1 MQAMKQSY
9 CWLVFVSAW
18 CNLIL
23 TLLHCSS
30 SDSLLAFH
38 GTALLTR
45 TRLLVPPLFE
55 TTSSQIVSKT
65 ENAVV
70 NHQRQRVLPSIHLPR
85 HPTHEGVNELL
96 ERAEQLLASVYESS
110 TIATTSSTT
119 TTSDCS
125 IPQGKSNNF
134 CKHFFQLEK
143 VFANSYVD
151 LSKIEMIG
159 FDFDYTLVTYTNDLL
174 STIYDQA
181 LQRLVQEKQYPVRL
195 QETLTG
201 KFDPFFSIRG
211 LAVDKETGWI
221 AHLRFELHSQ
231 GRRGVGRTRESIQ

>member
-1 MQAMKQSY
+1 MKQNY
-9 CWLVFVSAW
+9 CWLVFVSVW

-45 TRLLVPPLFE
+45 TKRPLVPPLFE
-55 TTSSQIVSKT
+55 TTSSQIVSTT

-70 NHQRQRVLPSIHLPR
+70 NHQRQRVLPSIQLPR

-125 IPQGKSNNF
+125 IPQEKSNNF

-151 LSKIEMIG
+151 LSKI
-159 FDFDYTLVTYTNDLL
+159 VSL
-174 STIYDQA
+174 SLSFLIIY
-181 LQRLVQEKQYPVRL
+181 
-195 QETLTG
+195 
-201 KFDPFFSIRG
+201 
-211 LAVDKETGWI
+211 
-221 AHLRFELHSQ
+221 
-231 GRRGVGRTRESIQ
+231 GVK